1 MLRINRTETATE
13 RRWVLC
19 GQLAGRWVQELRSQW
34 REFGEAGVA
43 DEPGAELH
51 PRRVSA
57 GEQGT
62 TPKRDVVDLTDV
74 TFIDE
79 DGEALLGQMK
89 FAGIHLIAGS
99 GVENRDLL
107 ENLRTQDQRPVRR
120 MLGRANE
127 RC

>member
-1 MLRINRTETATE
+1 MLRIIRTETANE

-19 GQLAGRWVQELRSQW
+19 GQLAGRWVEELRSQW
-34 REFGEAGVA
+34 REFGGAAAPDEG
-43 DEPGAELH
+43 EPGPPAE
-51 PRRVSA
+51 
-57 GEQGT
+57 
-62 TPKRDVVDLTDV
+62 RDVVDLTDV

-89 FAGIHLIAGS
+89 YAGIHLIAGS

-120 MLGRANE
+120 RLGRANE

>member
-1 MLRINRTETATE
+1 MLRIIRTETATE

-19 GQLAGRWVQELRSQW
+19 GQLAGRWVQELRSEW
-34 REFGEAGVA
+34 REFGESGAPEEA
-43 DEPGAELH
+43 GAEID
-51 PRRVSA
+51 PRPAPAREHGA
-57 GEQGT
+57 

-79 DGEALLGQMK
+79 GGEALLGQMK
-89 FAGIHLIAGS
+89 YAGIHLIAGS

-107 ENLRTQDQRPVRR
+107 ENLRTQEQRPVRR
-120 MLGRANE
+120 TLGRANE